1 MTDKKPKE
9 KIYALTVRMSRE
21 NLYRLKERALEQ
33 RMKMRD
39 YIHSALGLKVE
50 EEKK

>member
-1 MTDKKPKE
+1 MEKKPKE

-21 NLYRLKERALEQ
+21 NLYRLKEAALRE
-33 RMKMRD
+33 RMKMRE
-39 YIHSALGLKVE
+39 YIHKVLGLRIE